1 MTLRRRNTVPPNML
15 LSSIASWGDGVM
27 APPFLPLRHYAPS
40 QVTED
45 TPPDLLEGTMDLE
58 VTLPNGQVVVMSVH
72 RSTPMMDLLIQVTT
86 AHRINPGGHVIQ
98 VISDNIFL
106 TYKPSTPIGTLDTNA
121 IKIVSKN
128 ALNEMTKARKS
139 NLQQEAI
146 ERNIR
151 LKPKEWV
158 YKQQLVV
165 NLPRN
170 QLAVYRVPPKSL
182 ISEIFSMVCEDKNL
196 DPETHEIRHPAN
208 VDERLRGSCSLS
220 DYQLQEVCVVSS
232 DFRPPPLSVTDLITM
247 SSIAH
252 PEDKKRRGIFGIF
265 SRKAKSSTGD
275 SSVSSGSAGERSVSP
290 ARSDESAEGRP
301 SSQAQTPTSSSATL
315 TNVYHKSNVTV
326 SSSDRNSLNSTE
338 CSHISRP
345 VSMISLNKTKKRPA
359 PVPPQRVKRTTDEQ
373 KVNEKIN
380 SSQEKTNLSR
390 HNSDSSGYHEQER
403 KSLQTSPSCSE
414 VGSIDANRSVLRPAS
429 NLTSVSNSSSTTSVK
444 IGKRKAPSPPRPSV
458 TRNGRTS
465 PSSIPETPEGNETKQ
480 ILEVCEESAT
490 NGETSHVSVTEC
502 SENLTKE
509 KVDQRDCVKLD
520 SCQMNISENSF
531 NNLEH
536 SSSQSK
542 LQTVD
547 KVSTTQNASTENSLS
562 EQAAVTAAEVV
573 VKEENHNEILQASVV
588 EPYVEKT
595 ALESTE
601 SPVVANSSSSS
612 SPPLVASGK
621 GSTTNN
627 SSTEIFA
634 VLPLL
639 PQSTNSVSPL
649 ETNPSK
655 SSEAASNSETVLVTA
670 SSHPQKPLNASMPA
684 LSNAVDPKK
693 QDSSLKFNF
702 LDRLNNDDSMQT
714 RQKDDISS
722 DKNLK
727 INTLP
732 RSAKKKILKIIPIFS
747 TISRFNKEK
756 HRKSF
761 DLNTLGKF
769 YNNDDDNKNNDSN
782 NAASVKTVT
791 KNGSDIDINNTVN
804 AEKPT
809 SYNIII
815 QNSSSNNNI
824 NNNNDN
830 NSNNN
835 NEQINYDSNVGKVVA
850 VESIFQVSSTYENMK
865 TDAPVP
871 APRKA
876 LHNLE
881 NSMPNKIDNLSES
894 SENSMKSLKDSNL
907 TESHVSEKDSK
918 VSATSLDDGQ
928 DMLSLSSEE
937 NRDFYELEN
946 ENNLEEGS
954 SLGVQNDTVTS
965 TPHIDK
971 GESECEFHLD
981 RTLTSTTGKLLT
993 DSECSSSPIQD
1004 SSSSLCSDSENEA
1017 KTRTVGL
1024 SSETSCTSIEMM
1036 NPKDIQRPKRHRR
1049 KKIPEVFMKNS
1060 ASISSNVS
1068 NDSPHIVGNDHVDSV
1083 STSLQPPKNFENV
1096 HKEVEEET
1104 IGPISTERECNDGF
1118 EEMDPR
1124 SNAQSDLKIVNE
1136 RFKEVPKNSHSD
1148 CNNKNAQ
1155 LSVIYIEDLNGEES
1169 TTDPLTPPIPKKKKF
1184 TTKLQLST
1192 GEQVSSVSKEEN
1204 NNVGLQSLST
1214 TEVNMKTINENNNC
1228 NSKFSKSCKEDV
1240 LAELK
1245 STIENPDINSD
1256 HRPIIL
1262 NLKQKENRDWDIGK
1276 PSEYNIILDVNK
1288 KNGGDCNA
1296 SDNTFVRSAS
1306 ASSYE
1311 SFDTNS
1317 LKKSSPSTETS
1328 YESVP
1333 PPLPDS
1339 RIPQASDCDSKTS
1352 SVLSRQSS
1360 FSDNDSVEF
1369 TKPNAPAFSISTY
1382 ESRASKLSYNKKL
1395 SRSGSL
1401 ASFKD
1406 IQTTEFSP
1414 SDDRKLNRSDSQ
1426 RNEVF
1431 RSDNLKKKCTSTTF
1445 LNLTSNKDDDDER
1458 ISFSSNIRPSLIKS
1472 RSRASLLEN
1481 GSDIDDMSR
1490 TIQFDVSSSKEPI
1503 TFTRPLPFKTYNNLR
1518 KAKSQLDISNDNR
1531 MAEGYQGI
1539 PDSGL
1544 ANEYMRLQDDFVKW
1558 QQQLLQNQ
1566 QLLHN
1571 RVAPIAAN
1579 PPVLNSTGRHGGGLR
1594 LGWKAPTPWL
1604 VNNMLNQSTPA
1615 VPQQQQQQQR
1625 KPIEITIPI
1634 RLVDSDEEDADKT
1647 PQPKFVP
1654 NQAPQRNTQV
1664 NDPSSSRR
1672 NGPNVSIDSWQERP
1686 SPSFVVITQPTV
1698 IEPTAPR
1705 PFANQPRMQTVFQST
1720 PNEWQGRDTVLEK
1733 PQAPQQRQQNTIV
1746 HPPQNVSRPE
1756 FYQGQRQEDNVTYP
1770 QPNISR
1776 PEFYKPN
1783 QPKPNFIQ
1791 EPPSQ
1796 FRQMPPPH
1804 TKFQEIPQQNHFR
1817 NENSQEQLQN
1827 FEPHQPI
1834 YNQTQVFNSNSVPE
1848 SNGKKFSEQ
1857 NPPFATRS
1865 YPQNFNRPQQ
1875 AVSPPVV
1882 DKNGDGINAR
1892 FSSVVTLSNDKNDQ
1906 NVPQKDKVRS
1916 VVQLNNTSP
1925 QIGQSPAPFLSKI
1938 INAASN
1944 KDVNNRECEG
1954 PISFQPSD
1962 TSSVAPMSTR
1972 LVQQAVQQPYG
1983 GCRVSPPKVEQ
1994 RYSPPKFEQR
2004 FSPPKIEQH
2013 YQTPT
2018 IERQPSPSNL
2028 EPSLPFG
2035 EVKLRHVES
2044 PRVSPPKISAPE
2056 PLVAPPPPP
2065 PPPPSKANGGP
2076 SAPPPPPPP
2085 PAMSEAD
2092 RRAATGKKILGA
2104 AYTPQLD
2111 AREELM
2117 MAIRQ
2122 FGGSHNLRKSAHPV
2136 PH

>member
-1 MTLRRRNTVPPNML
+1 MDEIYL
-15 LSSIASWGDGVM
+15 GM
-27 APPFLPLRHYAPS
+27 AR
-40 QVTED
+40 
-45 TPPDLLEGTMDLE
+45 
-58 VTLPNGQVVVMSVH
+58 
-72 RSTPMMDLLIQVTT
+72 TT
-86 AHRINPGGHVIQ
+86 NFTII
-98 VISDNIFL
+98 ISRWL
-106 TYKPSTPIGTLDTNA
+106 
-121 IKIVSKN
+121 
-128 ALNEMTKARKS
+128 
-139 NLQQEAI
+139 
-146 ERNIR
+146 
-151 LKPKEWV
+151 
-158 YKQQLVV
+158 
-165 NLPRN
+165 
-170 QLAVYRVPPKSL
+170 
-182 ISEIFSMVCEDKNL
+182 
-196 DPETHEIRHPAN
+196 
-208 VDERLRGSCSLS
+208 
-220 DYQLQEVCVVSS
+220 
-232 DFRPPPLSVTDLITM
+232 
-247 SSIAH
+247 
-252 PEDKKRRGIFGIF
+252 
-265 SRKAKSSTGD
+265 STGD

-373 KVNEKIN
+373 TVNEKIN

-444 IGKRKAPSPPRPSV
+444 IGKRKAPSPPRPSI

-480 ILEVCEESAT
+480 ILEKILQ
-490 NGETSHVSVTEC
+490 N
-502 SENLTKE
+502 E

-573 VKEENHNEILQASVV
+573 VKEENHNEILLASVV

-621 GSTTNN
+621 GSTINN
-627 SSTEIFA
+627 SSTENFA

-761 DLNTLGKF
+761 DLNTLGK
-769 YNNDDDNKNNDSN
+769 
-782 NAASVKTVT
+782 
-791 KNGSDIDINNTVN
+791 
-804 AEKPT
+804 
-809 SYNIII
+809 
-815 QNSSSNNNI
+815 
-824 NNNNDN
+824 
-830 NSNNN
+830 
-835 NEQINYDSNVGKVVA
+835 INYDSNVGKVVA

-871 APRKA
+871 APRKG
-876 LHNLE
+876 LQNLE

-907 TESHVSEKDSK
+907 TEGHVSEKDSK

-954 SLGVQNDTVTS
+954 SLRVQNDTVT
-965 TPHIDK
+965 TTLHIDK
-971 GESECEFHLD
+971 GESAYEFHLD

-1060 ASISSNVS
+1060 ASTSSNVS
-1068 NDSPHIVGNDHVDSV
+1068 NDSAHIVGNDHVDSV

-1096 HKEVEEET
+1096 HKEAGEET
-1104 IGPISTERECNDGF
+1104 IEPINVGPSTEGMCNDGF

-1192 GEQVSSVSKEEN
+1192 GEQVSSISKEEN

-1245 STIENPDINSD
+1245 STIENPDVNSD

-1276 PSEYNIILDVNK
+1276 PSEYN
-1288 KNGGDCNA
+1288 
-1296 SDNTFVRSAS
+1296 
-1306 ASSYE
+1306 
-1311 SFDTNS
+1311 
-1317 LKKSSPSTETS
+1317 
-1328 YESVP
+1328 
-1333 PPLPDS
+1333 
-1339 RIPQASDCDSKTS
+1339 
-1352 SVLSRQSS
+1352 
-1360 FSDNDSVEF
+1360 
-1369 TKPNAPAFSISTY
+1369 
-1382 ESRASKLSYNKKL
+1382 YNL
-1395 SRSGSL
+1395 GH
-1401 ASFKD
+1401 
-1406 IQTTEFSP
+1406 QG
-1414 SDDRKLNRSDSQ
+1414 
-1426 RNEVF
+1426 
-1431 RSDNLKKKCTSTTF
+1431 
-1445 LNLTSNKDDDDER
+1445 
-1458 ISFSSNIRPSLIKS
+1458 
-1472 RSRASLLEN
+1472 ASLLEN
-1481 GSDIDDMSR
+1481 GSDFTDTIDDMSR

-1518 KAKSQLDISNDNR
+1518 KAKSQLDI
-1531 MAEGYQGI
+1531 
-1539 PDSGL
+1539 
-1544 ANEYMRLQDDFVKW
+1544 
-1558 QQQLLQNQ
+1558 
-1566 QLLHN
+1566 
-1571 RVAPIAAN
+1571 
-1579 PPVLNSTGRHGGGLR
+1579 
-1594 LGWKAPTPWL
+1594 
-1604 VNNMLNQSTPA
+1604 
-1615 VPQQQQQQQR
+1615 R
-1625 KPIEITIPI
+1625 KP
-1634 RLVDSDEEDADKT
+1634 
-1647 PQPKFVP
+1647 F
-1654 NQAPQRNTQV
+1654 
-1664 NDPSSSRR
+1664 
-1672 NGPNVSIDSWQERP
+1672 
-1686 SPSFVVITQPTV
+1686 
-1698 IEPTAPR
+1698 
-1705 PFANQPRMQTVFQST
+1705 
-1720 PNEWQGRDTVLEK
+1720 
-1733 PQAPQQRQQNTIV
+1733 
-1746 HPPQNVSRPE
+1746 
-1756 FYQGQRQEDNVTYP
+1756 
-1770 QPNISR
+1770 
-1776 PEFYKPN
+1776 
-1783 QPKPNFIQ
+1783 
-1791 EPPSQ
+1791 
-1796 FRQMPPPH
+1796 
-1804 TKFQEIPQQNHFR
+1804 
-1817 NENSQEQLQN
+1817 
-1827 FEPHQPI
+1827 
-1834 YNQTQVFNSNSVPE
+1834 
-1848 SNGKKFSEQ
+1848 KK
-1857 NPPFATRS
+1857 
-1865 YPQNFNRPQQ
+1865 
-1875 AVSPPVV
+1875 
-1882 DKNGDGINAR
+1882 D
-1892 FSSVVTLSNDKNDQ
+1892 
-1906 NVPQKDKVRS
+1906 
-1916 VVQLNNTSP
+1916 
-1925 QIGQSPAPFLSKI
+1925 
-1938 INAASN
+1938 
-1944 KDVNNRECEG
+1944 
-1954 PISFQPSD
+1954 
-1962 TSSVAPMSTR
+1962 
-1972 LVQQAVQQPYG
+1972 
-1983 GCRVSPPKVEQ
+1983 
-1994 RYSPPKFEQR
+1994 
-2004 FSPPKIEQH
+2004 
-2013 YQTPT
+2013 
-2018 IERQPSPSNL
+2018 
-2028 EPSLPFG
+2028 
-2035 EVKLRHVES
+2035 
-2044 PRVSPPKISAPE
+2044 
-2056 PLVAPPPPP
+2056 
-2065 PPPPSKANGGP
+2065 
-2076 SAPPPPPPP
+2076 
-2085 PAMSEAD
+2085 
-2092 RRAATGKKILGA
+2092 
-2104 AYTPQLD
+2104 
-2111 AREELM
+2111 
-2117 MAIRQ
+2117 
-2122 FGGSHNLRKSAHPV
+2122 
-2136 PH
+2136 